1 MTTDQIPDISVVL
14 EKLGAARIEMKE
26 AAQELRGSESR
37 EMNARSGLNAAQHGV
52 DRWYELQK
60 KDAPEDSVWARNVK
74 P

>member
-26 AAQELRGSESR
+26 ATQELMGSNTR
-37 EMNARSGLNAAQHGV
+37 EMNARNGLNAAQRGV

-60 KDAPEDSVWARNVK
+60 KDAPEDSDWARNVK